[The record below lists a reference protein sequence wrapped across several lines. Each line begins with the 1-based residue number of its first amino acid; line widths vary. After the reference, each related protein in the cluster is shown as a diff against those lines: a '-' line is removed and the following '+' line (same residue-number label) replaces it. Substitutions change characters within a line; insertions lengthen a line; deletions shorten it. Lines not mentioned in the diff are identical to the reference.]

1 MSSILEM
8 AGVPVEIEP
17 TPPEMNLAPRD
28 VEGLLEELRLY
39 HIRFSPLFRRQEQ
52 RRWSYKYLEGL
63 LLEIPNKAIEPM
75 AERLEGGNVRAM
87 QQFIG
92 AGAWDDEAI
101 LKQHQRLVDESLGEP
116 DGVLIVDDSGFPKQ
130 GSHSV
135 GVKRQYCGV
144 LGKVANCQVGVF
156 VGYASS
162 KGYTLV
168 DCQLYMPEDWFGDEY
183 AERRRKC
190 GVPEDLTFQTKPQI
204 AWALLE
210 PLITE
215 KRIRFRWVAMDE
227 GYSED
232 PQFLDNL
239 DQVGAWYMAEVACN
253 TCVWQERP
261 MTYVPPP
268 PSNRGRPPSKERVVP
283 EAPKPQRVDAIAAGL
298 PAEAWKVYWI
308 KEGAKGPMVAQFAFL
323 RVVTV
328 RQGLPGRD
336 HWLVLR
342 RGLGETSTIKY
353 FLSNAPADTPHTELV
368 RVSAM
373 RWPVETSIEEG
384 KGEVGMDDYQTRSWR
399 GWHHHMTMTLLAHF
413 FLVRLRLKL
422 QDRAPALTVPQ
433 VRILLQVV
441 LPKKEFDAQEAL
453 RLIQRMQRRHHAAYL
468 SHRKRKIQR
477 LDGL

>member
-1 MSSILEM
+1 MSNILEA
-8 AGVPVEIEP
+8 AGVPVEIDP

-28 VEGLLEELRLY
+28 VEGLLEELRWY

-92 AGAWDDEAI
+92 AGAWDDGAI
-101 LKQHQRLVDESLGEP
+101 LRQHQRLVDESLGEP
-116 DGVLIVDDSGFPKQ
+116 AGVLIVDDSGFPKQ

-156 VGYASS
+156 IGYASS

-168 DCQLYMPEDWFGDEY
+168 DCQLYMPEEWFGDEY

-215 KRIRFRWVAMDE
+215 KRIRFRWVTMDE

-239 DQVGAWYMAEVACN
+239 DQVGAWYMAEVACD
-253 TCVWQERP
+253 TRVWQERP
-261 MTYVPPP
+261 RTYVPP

-298 PAEAWKVYWI
+298 PAEVWEVHWI
-308 KEGAKGPMVAQFAFL
+308 KEGAKGPMVAEFAFL

-328 RQGLPGRD
+328 HHGLPGRD

-342 RGLGETSTIKY
+342 RGLGETPTIKY
-353 FLSNAPADTPHTELV
+353 FISNAPADTPHTELV